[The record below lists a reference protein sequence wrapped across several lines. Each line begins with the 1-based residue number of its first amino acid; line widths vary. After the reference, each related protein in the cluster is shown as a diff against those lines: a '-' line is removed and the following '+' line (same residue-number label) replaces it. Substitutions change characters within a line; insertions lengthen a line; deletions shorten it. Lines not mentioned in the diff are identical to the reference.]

1 VAGARSTRRRAPG
14 AAGVVA
20 TIIPGETRRLYLP
33 FAAARRDLETIL
45 GAPETGLPDRRGAPE
60 AAAWAFG

>member
-1 VAGARSTRRRAPG
+1 V

-20 TIIPGETRRLYLP
+20 TIVPGETPRLCRP
-33 FAAARRDLETIL
+33 FAAARRDLEAVL
-45 GAPETGLPDRRGAPE
+45 GGPETGLPDRRGTPE